1 MSSKSAGVI
10 KTNRSDKV
18 IDWLTLNYLWIKAMH
33 VFFMVA
39 WMAGIFYLPR
49 LLAYHTKVG
58 ADSQTAVIFQTMES
72 RLNLIIMCPA
82 AILTVVSGTMML
94 MVPGA
99 IDWSQGW
106 MHLKFIA
113 ILGLII
119 FHFMLNVWRR
129 QLSSNNC
136 QKSEKFFR
144 IINEVPS
151 LLLLIIVICVIVK
164 PF

>member
-1 MSSKSAGVI
+1 M
-10 KTNRSDKV
+10 T
-18 IDWLTLNYLWIKAMH
+18 DWLTEYYLWIKALH

-58 ADSQTAVIFQTMES
+58 ASSEMALTFQVMED
-72 RLNLIIMCPA
+72 RLNKIIMRPA
-82 AILTVVSGTMML
+82 AVLTVASGLAML
-94 MVPGA
+94 MIPGL
-99 IDWSQGW
+99 IDWSEGW
-106 MHLKFIA
+106 MHLKLTA

-129 QLSSNNC
+129 QLLNNTC
-136 QKSEKFFR
+136 QRTEKFFR

-151 LLLLIIVICVIVK
+151 IVLLIIVICVIVK